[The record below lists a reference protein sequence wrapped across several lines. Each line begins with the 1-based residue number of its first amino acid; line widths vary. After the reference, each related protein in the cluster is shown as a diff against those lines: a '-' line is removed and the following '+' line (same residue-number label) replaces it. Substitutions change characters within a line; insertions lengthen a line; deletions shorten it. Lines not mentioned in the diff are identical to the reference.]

1 MPFRWRSGL
10 GTIIV
15 AMLSTTEAA
24 RPADESWPCVQRR
37 VPELTV
43 AQMWAGPP
51 VDPAASRWREDPA
64 VASLARTLASRRTNL
79 NEAASAI
86 ERFAQAAGP
95 EKDAKLTLLFA
106 GAFELINAERRRL
119 IGGIERY
126 ARKQKL
132 LADAITATSRT
143 LRLGDRPET
152 ERAALAQKLQ
162 WDTRIYDDR
171 NQALTYVCESPVLLE
186 QRAFTLAQEIARHL
200 E

>member
-43 AQMWAGPP
+43 AQMWAGPS
-51 VDPAASRWREDPA
+51 VDPAASRWRDDPA

-79 NEAASAI
+79 NEAAAAI

-132 LADAITATSRT
+132 LADAITATSRI

-152 ERAALAQKLQ
+152 ERAALAQKLP